1 MQVLLDARPSITLG
15 RQKRT
20 RECYYLELF
29 RGLLLKQR
37 EIGHAKYFF
46 LSSDFS
52 LFLSTFSDR
61 KERVS
66 SSVWNCFAG
75 SFCGKLAMQQM
86 FFSFYLAKNPDSDRK
101 QRASSTVWNCFS
113 GSFCGKLVMQN
124 MFFLFILQRILF
136 PTERNS

>member
-86 FFSFYLAKNPDSDRK
+86 FFSFYLAKNPVSDRK
-101 QRASSTVWNCFS
+101 ERAILLFGTVPQVSSAGNWPC
-113 GSFCGKLVMQN
+113 K
-124 MFFLFILQRILF
+124 R
-136 PTERNS
+136 